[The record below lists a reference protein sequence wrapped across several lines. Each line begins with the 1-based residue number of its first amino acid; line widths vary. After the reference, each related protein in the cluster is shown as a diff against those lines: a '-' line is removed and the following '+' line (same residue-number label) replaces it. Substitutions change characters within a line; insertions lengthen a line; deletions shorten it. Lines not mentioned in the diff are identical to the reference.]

1 MINRATETKLS
12 ANSSAANSAERFK
25 RTESRGCP
33 VELRAALELL
43 EFLPANGF
51 AIVYRERERIT
62 ARFYDQGQYT
72 ELRDILRGIEALLS
86 HRHQSA
92 DRPRGAGRPV
102 ALDAEAVKSAETLL
116 ASGSSIR
123 EVASRFN
130 CSIRTMRRISD
141 RKHKF
146 STL

>member
-12 ANSSAANSAERFK
+12 ANSSATNSTDYFELRER
-25 RTESRGCP
+25 RTWP
-33 VELRAALELL
+33 VELRAASELL
-43 EFLPANGF
+43 ECLPANGF

-72 ELRDILRGIEALLS
+72 ELRDILRGIEALLG

-92 DRPRGAGRPV
+92 DRPRGVGRPV

-123 EVASRFN
+123 EVASRFR

-146 STL
+146 STQ